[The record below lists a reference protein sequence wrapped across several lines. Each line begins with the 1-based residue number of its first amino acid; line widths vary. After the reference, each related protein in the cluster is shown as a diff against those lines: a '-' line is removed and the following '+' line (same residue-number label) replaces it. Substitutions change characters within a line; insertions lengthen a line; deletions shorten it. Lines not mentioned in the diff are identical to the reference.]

1 MEPFFSVF
9 CAKSYISEAM
19 SIKEPDQSVW
29 DRFWARK
36 QDLSKVYPASPA
48 IRKTIHKYFPNVQGL
63 KILEVGPGTGRDSA
77 ELARQGADV
86 YVLDF

>member
-63 KILEVGPGTGRDSA
+63 KILEVGPGTG
-77 ELARQGADV
+77 
-86 YVLDF
+86 